1 MTGMMAID
9 GIWWREMD
17 PIGVMD
23 WINHIRLYQ
32 CMVFQCSFRV
42 ANKQALTGDVGFSH
56 WSHEKPMKRQ
66 QLWIMMLLL
75 SFNDQPATKIGYCL
89 RKSCTKRIHNYSW
102 HRICLVTF
110 HHLPPN
116 KTISS
121 WKTSW
126 KPQCYHC
133 SDDVPMI
140 FFLFNEVFH
149 PCSMFFVPVLLF
161 FSILFPWFPRDFSM
175 IYLLDSP

>member
-56 WSHEKPMKRQ
+56 WSHEKTHETPTALDHDAPVELQR
-66 QLWIMMLLL
+66 
-75 SFNDQPATKIGYCL
+75 S
-89 RKSCTKRIHNYSW
+89 
-102 HRICLVTF
+102 
-110 HHLPPN
+110 
-116 KTISS
+116 
-121 WKTSW
+121 TS
-126 KPQCYHC
+126 H
-133 SDDVPMI
+133 
-140 FFLFNEVFH
+140 
-149 PCSMFFVPVLLF
+149 
-161 FSILFPWFPRDFSM
+161 
-175 IYLLDSP
+175 